1 MSFLHVQRSSIVKHL
16 FENVLIVINDSNASI
31 QAAEFGILMSKFNGS
46 TLHAVYVIDTATLK
60 QLTLQKIFVKEEYD
74 EFSKSLEAD
83 GKRYLQYVQE
93 LGKAKGIDIET
104 ELRSGSVWSE
114 VISYANEI
122 EADVI
127 LLGGTTTSDP
137 YQRDMFNSS
146 YGEILLHSNCSVLY
160 VKEEYVDQLYK
171 LL

>member
-1 MSFLHVQRSSIVKHL
+1 
-16 FENVLIVINDSNASI
+16 
-31 QAAEFGILMSKFNGS
+31 
-46 TLHAVYVIDTATLK
+46 
-60 QLTLQKIFVKEEYD
+60 IFVKEEYD
-74 EFSKSLEAD
+74 EFSESLEAD

-93 LGKAKGIDIET
+93 LGKAKGVAIET

-114 VISYANEI
+114 VITYANEI

-160 VKEEYVDQLYK
+160 VKEEYIDQLYK